1 VVVPMITRVL
11 AAGGVVVG
19 TAVGKKRQK
28 AGGGAAGAEAGGS
41 SAVFVDG
48 VSRGYIVQ
56 SSEKGSARVV
66 VMDLLYGSVLWSGVV
81 QGCDGVVTQVRVV
94 LLERGSASE
103 GTLGMWRCGDLITTT
118 TDNGNDHRRLP
129 TADGLPNTCQ
139 SSSSV
144 HGT

>member
-1 VVVPMITRVL
+1 MGRGGGGVVVVRGRSVGVYRVGRDDVEGGGDGTGEGQYRRVVVPMITRVL

-19 TAVGKKRQK
+19 PAVGKKRQK

-81 QGCDGVVTQVRVV
+81 QGCDGVVTQVRLV
-94 LLERGSASE
+94 LLEGGSGS
-103 GTLGMWRCGDLITTT
+103 
-118 TDNGNDHRRLP
+118 
-129 TADGLPNTCQ
+129 
-139 SSSSV
+139 
-144 HGT
+144 